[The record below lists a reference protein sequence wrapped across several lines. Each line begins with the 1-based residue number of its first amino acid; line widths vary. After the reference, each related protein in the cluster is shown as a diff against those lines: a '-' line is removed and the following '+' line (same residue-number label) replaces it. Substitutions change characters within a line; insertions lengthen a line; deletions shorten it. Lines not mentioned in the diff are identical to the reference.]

1 MELTQAQI
9 SHLLNRFPE
18 FELSYETISHN
29 KVSPDYDIAIAIPTG
44 KKGFIWFTFHQDDDV
59 CYLLDLNKD
68 KKITKAIRLDLV
80 NLEYYQKLA
89 LGTVLYGTILIDEL
103 TGKNTFVLEDVYLYQ
118 GLSLKKQTMN
128 HKLSIMLD
136 FFEHAVANAIQ
147 KKEFV
152 FMLPIIWYNNEIDQ
166 DATNNTLPSGLPPG
180 LPSGLPPGLPSALPE
195 DIQKI
200 IGYTAHHIQH
210 RSTNKIMPY
219 VNIFLNRKLNGIL
232 SNATLTSS
240 DMSKLQK
247 PKQSTH
253 IFETLRITMDFSK
266 PQYKYPTVF
275 QVTADIQFDIYHL
288 FAYGRN
294 KKPIYY
300 NIAYIPNC
308 KSSAFMN
315 GLFRKIRENK
325 NLDYIE
331 ESDDEDD
338 FQNMEEDKYVDI
350 NKVLLI
356 ECTFHQKFKRW
367 VPVRV
372 VDKYAKVVHLTK
384 LIR

>member
-59 CYLLDLNKD
+59 CYLLDSNKD

-103 TGKNTFVLEDVYLYQ
+103 TGKNTFILEDVYLYQ

-136 FFEHAVANAIQ
+136 FFDHAVANAIQ

-152 FMLPIIWYNNEIDQ
+152 FMLPMMWYNNENELNGQ
-166 DATNNTLPSGLPPG
+166 QNGLPSGSSAG
-180 LPSGLPPGLPSALPE
+180 LPSGLPS

-200 IGYTAHHIQH
+200 VGYTTHHIQH
-210 RSTNKIMPY
+210 RSTSKIMPY

-232 SNATLTSS
+232 SNAPLMCS
-240 DMSKLQK
+240 DTTKTQ
-247 PKQSTH
+247 KQSTH
-253 IFETLRITMDFSK
+253 IFETQRITMDFSK

-294 KKPIYY
+294 KNPVYY

-331 ESDDEDD
+331 ESDDDDD

-350 NKVLLI
+350 NKVLLL

-372 VDKYAKVVHLTK
+372 VDKYAKVVHLNK
-384 LIR
+384 LVR

>member
-89 LGTVLYGTILIDEL
+89 LGTVLYGTVLLNEL
-103 TGKNTFVLEDVYLYQ
+103 TGKNTFILEDVYLYQ

-136 FFEHAVANAIQ
+136 FMGKTMENAIQ

-152 FMLPIIWYNNEIDQ
+152 FMLPMMWYNNEINQ
-166 DATNNTLPSGLPPG
+166 DATNNTLPSGLPE
-180 LPSGLPPGLPSALPE
+180 A
-195 DIQKI
+195 IQQI

-210 RSTNKIMPY
+210 RSTSQIMPY
-219 VNIFLNRKLNGIL
+219 VNIFLNRKLNGL
-232 SNATLTSS
+232 MAPPSSNTP
-240 DMSKLQK
+240 KIQ
-247 PKQSTH
+247 KQSTH
-253 IFETLRITMDFSK
+253 QFETLRITMDFSK

-288 FAYGRN
+288 FAYGKN
-294 KKPIYY
+294 QKPIYY

-338 FQNMEEDKYVDI
+338 FQNTEEDKYVDI
-350 NKVLLI
+350 NKVILI

-372 VDKYAKVVHLTK
+372 MDKYAKVVHLNK

>member
-68 KKITKAIRLDLV
+68 KKITKAIRLDSV

-103 TGKNTFVLEDVYLYQ
+103 TGKNTFILEDVYLYQ

-136 FFEHAVANAIQ
+136 FFRHAVTNAIQ

-152 FMLPIIWYNNEIDQ
+152 FMLPMMWYNKDFNQ
-166 DATNNTLPSGLPPG
+166 DAINNGQNGQHNCLPSGLPTG
-180 LPSGLPPGLPSALPE
+180 LPSGLPTGLPE

-210 RSTNKIMPY
+210 RSTSQIMPY
-219 VNIFLNRKLNGIL
+219 V
-232 SNATLTSS
+232 APPSS
-240 DMSKLQK
+240 DIPKIQ
-247 PKQSTH
+247 KQSTH

-288 FAYGRN
+288 FAYGKN
-294 KKPIYY
+294 QKPIYY

-338 FQNMEEDKYVDI
+338 FQNTEEDKYVDI
-350 NKVLLI
+350 NKVVLM

-372 VDKYAKVVHLTK
+372 VDKYAKVVHLNK

>member
-29 KVSPDYDIAIAIPTG
+29 KVSPDYDIALAIPTG
-44 KKGFIWFTFHQDDDV
+44 KKGFIWFTFHHEDDV

-68 KKITKAIRLDLV
+68 KKITKAIRLDYI
-80 NLEYYQKLA
+80 NLDYYQKLA

-103 TGKNTFVLEDVYLYQ
+103 TGNQKFILEDVYLYQ

-136 FFEHAVANAIQ
+136 FMSNSMANAIC

-152 FMLPIIWYNNEIDQ
+152 FMLPVMWYMNNVE
-166 DATNNTLPSGLPPG
+166 NNTQNGLP
-180 LPSGLPPGLPSALPE
+180 L
-195 DIQKI
+195 DIQQT

-210 RSTNKIMPY
+210 RSASQIMPY
-219 VNIFLNRKLNGIL
+219 VNIFLNRKLNGL
-232 SNATLTSS
+232 MAPTSS
-240 DMSKLQK
+240 NTAKIQ
-247 PKQSTH
+247 KQSTH
-253 IFETLRITMDFSK
+253 QFETLRITMDFSK
-266 PQYKYPTVF
+266 PQYKYPAVF

-288 FAYGRN
+288 FAYGKN
-294 KKPIYY
+294 QKPVYY

-315 GLFRKIRENK
+315 GHFRKIRENK

-338 FQNMEEDKYVDI
+338 FQNTEEDKYVDI
-350 NKVLLI
+350 NKVVLM
-356 ECTFHQKFKRW
+356 ECTFHHKFKRW

-372 VDKYAKVVHLTK
+372 VDKYAKVVHLNK